1 MGWKDGTPNTA
12 SAPTAATDTS
22 ANAPAASGWRS
33 GQAVDQPATA
43 TAPPPDKPPTP
54 MPAAM
59 TYDPNDP
66 NAGWGDWALSKL
78 HNFAVGGNQF
88 NRVVTDSATFGGAD
102 KLQSLVPGGP
112 SVDELRAQ
120 TDQSRKDIGPVA
132 SALADASGY
141 ALGGGSLGAGEKI
154 AARLGGGYLARIGGS
169 ALESGG
175 ASALGTLGHGGDVDE
190 ALKSGGVGLLLG
202 GATGAIPGAR
212 GANAGAVRP
221 STSDLEA
228 TASGL
233 YAPLS
238 KTQYP
243 TDAVERVISN
253 VNVPQGL
260 QAKMSNTLSDQI
272 DRIKGIVAQGGKTTA
287 NDIADFRASLLGA
300 AKNDT
305 DMLIAGKYVSALE
318 NGVGPKIAGD
328 IGAANAASNTAK
340 TSGDIDD
347 WITQAQRNPDK
358 VPDAVN
364 KAITN
369 NPGFYKGVMP
379 QLQDVANTG
388 SSVGSRIW
396 EAVKKPVIGAAIDA
410 GANAIAGQSP
420 LAGAITGGLTGLIMG
435 HGEGQARTN
444 TLVNKLA
451 AARHLNAT
459 GQRLQPA
466 TFNRGLGPVVG
477 PMVAYA
483 PKIPAALG
491 ASGAFTSNQ

>member
-1 MGWKDGTPNTA
+1 MAGPLDGLDLG
-12 SAPTAATDTS
+12 APTATPNKKVAGSGPLAGFDPNATPDTM
-22 ANAPAASGWRS
+22 AAPAA
-33 GQAVDQPATA
+33 
-43 TAPPPDKPPTP
+43 PPTP

-59 TYDPNDP
+59 TYDKDDP
-66 NAGWGDWALSKL
+66 NAGWGSWALSKL
-78 HNFAVGGNQF
+78 HNAAVGGNLF

-132 SALADASGY
+132 SAIADASGY

-202 GATGAIPGAR
+202 GAAGAIPGAR

-260 QAKMSNTLSDQI
+260 QAKMSNALSDQI

-328 IGAANAASNTAK
+328 IAAANAASNTAK
-340 TSGDIDD
+340 TSGEIDN
-347 WITQAQRNPDK
+347 WITQAGREPGK
-358 VPDAVN
+358 VPNEVN

-369 NPGFYKGVMP
+369 TPGFYKGVMP
-379 QLQDVANTG
+379 ELQDVANTG
-388 SSVGSRIW
+388 QGVGSKIW

-410 GANAIAGQSP
+410 GANYVAGQSP
-420 LAGAITGGLTGLIMG
+420 LAGAITGGLTGAIMG

-491 ASGAFTSNQ
+491 ASGMFTPNQ

>member
-1 MGWKDGTPNTA
+1 MP
-12 SAPTAATDTS
+12 
-22 ANAPAASGWRS
+22 RS
-33 GQAVDQPATA
+33 DAIPVDQPAPSAAPTGRAAAVPLDQPATTA
-43 TAPPPDKPPTP
+43 APATVAAPPTS

-66 NAGWGDWALSKL
+66 NAGWGSWALSKL
-78 HNFAVGGNQF
+78 HNAAVGGNEF
-88 NRVVTDSATFGGAD
+88 NRAVSDTATFGGLD
-102 KLQSLVPGGP
+102 KLQSLAPGSP
-112 SVDELRAQ
+112 SVADLRAQ
-120 TDQSRKDIGPVA
+120 TDKSRKDIGPVA
-132 SALADASGY
+132 SGIADAAGY
-141 ALGGGSLGAGEKI
+141 ALGPGELGAGEAI

-212 GANAGAVRP
+212 GVNASAVRP

-243 TDAVERVISN
+243 TDAVERVVNN

-260 QAKMSNTLSDQI
+260 QAKMSNALSDQI

-305 DMLIAGKYVSALE
+305 DMKIAGQYVSALE

-328 IGAANAASNTAK
+328 IAAANAASNTAK

-347 WITQAQRNPDK
+347 WITQAQRSPGK

-364 KAITN
+364 KAITDK
-369 NPGFYKGVMP
+369 PGFYKGVMP

-388 SSVGSRIW
+388 SSVGGKLW
-396 EAVKKPVIGAAIDA
+396 EAVKRPVMGAAIDA
-410 GANAIAGQSP
+410 GASYVGGQSP
-420 LAGAITGGLTGLIMG
+420 LSGAITGGLTGAIMG
-435 HGEGQARTN
+435 HAEGQARTN

-451 AARHLNAT
+451 AARHFNAT
-459 GQRLQPA
+459 GQSLPPA
-466 TFNRGLGPVVG
+466 SFAKGVPVAGPL
-477 PMVAYA
+477 MTYA

-491 ASGAFTSNQ
+491 ASGAFTGLW